1 VLLADLWVEK
11 IALLVEETTRAL
23 EKSKIDKLGPS
34 SRRNSTR
41 TRIEEEEDLT
51 EGIYSPARG
60 ASQVSELFSSS
71 IQAS

>member
-34 SRRNSTR
+34 SRRNSTS
-41 TRIEEEEDLT
+41 TRIEEAEDLT
-51 EGIYSPARG
+51 EGIYSPASG
-60 ASQVSELFSSS
+60 ASQWGEF
-71 IQAS
+71 

>member
-1 VLLADLWVEK
+1 VLLADSWVEK
-11 IALLVEETTRAL
+11 IALLVEKTTRAL

-51 EGIYSPARG
+51 EEYAVRQ
-60 ASQVSELFSSS
+60 AELRKGESF
-71 IQAS
+71 